1 MIYVTR
7 RVDFCA
13 SHRLFN
19 PNYSDEQNKATYGNC
34 SNLNGHGHNY
44 VLDVTIKGPI
54 DPETG
59 MVIELNSLKM
69 LIKSEVADHM
79 DHKNLNV
86 DVDFLKD
93 VNPTV
98 ENLAVIIWERL
109 ESKIPNGTLHE
120 IKLFETERNFAVF
133 RGETS
138 ERPNP

>member
-19 PNYSDEQNKATYGNC
+19 PNYSDEKNEAIYGNC

-44 VLDVTIKGPI
+44 ILDVTIKGDI

-59 MVIELNSLKM
+59 MVIELNTLKK
-69 LIKSEVADHM
+69 LIKTEVADFM
-79 DHKNLNV
+79 DHKNLNL
-86 DVDFLKD
+86 DVGFLED

-98 ENLAVIIWERL
+98 ENLAVKIWDRL

-120 IKLFETERNFAVF
+120 IKLFETERNFAVY
-133 RGETS
+133 RG
-138 ERPNP
+138 

>member
-7 RVDFCA
+7 RVEFCA

-19 PNYSDEQNKATYGNC
+19 PKYSDEKNAAIYGNC

-44 VLDVTIKGPI
+44 ILDVTIKGEI

-59 MVIELNSLKM
+59 MVIELNSLKN
-69 LIKSEVADHM
+69 LIKSEVADYM

-86 DVDFLKD
+86 DVSFFKE

-98 ENLAVIIWERL
+98 ENLAVKIWNRL
-109 ESKIPNGTLHE
+109 KPKIPNGSLHE
-120 IKLFETERNFAVF
+120 IKLFETERNFAVY
-133 RGETS
+133 RGESS
-138 ERPNP
+138 ERYNS

>member
-19 PNYSDEQNKATYGNC
+19 PNYSDKKNESIYGNC

-44 VLDVTIKGPI
+44 VLNVTIKGEI

-59 MVIELNSLKM
+59 MVIELNSLKK
-69 LIKSEVADHM
+69 LIKTEVSDYL

-86 DVDFLKD
+86 DVDFLENI
-93 VNPTV
+93 NPTV
-98 ENLAVIIWERL
+98 ENLAVKIWDRL
-109 ESKIPNGTLHE
+109 ESKIPNGTLYE
-120 IKLFETERNFAVF
+120 IQLFETERNFAIY
-133 RGETS
+133 RG
-138 ERPNP
+138 